1 MNQKMV
7 GIIPLIAAMMFV
19 AVFAVGDN
27 QAAAASAGNQTV
39 TVTVNP
45 NIAITVPSTLT
56 MAANDGTTAQSAT
69 YTVSNVGNVQ
79 VFIYANATNSAF
91 TSATSVDTIPI
102 TGYQIKNQGGTYA
115 TLTQTA
121 QKITTTKLNTLNHG
135 TNTLTIDQKLA
146 IPAGTEA
153 ATDYTNTVTYTA
165 MTA

>member
-1 MNQKMV
+1 MNQKIV

-27 QAAAASAGNQTV
+27 SVAAASTGAQTV

-56 MAANDGTTAQSAT
+56 MAAADGATAQSSSYIVNNT
-69 YTVSNVGNVQ
+69 GNVQ
-79 VFIYANATNSAF
+79 VYVYVSAANAAF
-91 TSATSVDTIPI
+91 TSASSVDTIPI
-102 TGYQIKNQGGTYA
+102 TGYQIKNQGGSYT
-115 TLTQTA
+115 TITQTL

-146 IPAGTEA
+146 IPTGTEA

-165 MTA
+165 MTS